1 VPREFNLQKQML
13 ASAKS
18 RAKKKNI
25 PFNLELSDIKIPQ
38 FCPLLGMELQR
49 NKNGECRDTSPSL
62 DRKTPELGYVKGN
75 VWVISQKANMMKNN
89 GTIDEFL
96 KISKALSSVNN
107 KTYKIVMRLNAQLY
121 GKIDALGKNKS
132 KTIRDI
138 LNNFFSNES
147 HS

>member
-1 VPREFNLQKQML
+1 MPREFNLQKQML

-89 GTIDEFL
+89 GTIDEF
-96 KISKALSSVNN
+96 
-107 KTYKIVMRLNAQLY
+107 
-121 GKIDALGKNKS
+121 
-132 KTIRDI
+132 
-138 LNNFFSNES
+138 
-147 HS
+147 